1 MGVYTSLSWK
11 VFFFFETAILESYQK
26 DTPSFRLACSI
37 EHLGVI
43 DAGTAN
49 TESGESD
56 GVDLSVTDSDS

>member
-1 MGVYTSLSWK
+1 MPVPEDWGLSGS
-11 VFFFFETAILESYQK
+11 VHQAILVLESYQK
-26 DTPSFRLACSI
+26 DTRSFRLACSI